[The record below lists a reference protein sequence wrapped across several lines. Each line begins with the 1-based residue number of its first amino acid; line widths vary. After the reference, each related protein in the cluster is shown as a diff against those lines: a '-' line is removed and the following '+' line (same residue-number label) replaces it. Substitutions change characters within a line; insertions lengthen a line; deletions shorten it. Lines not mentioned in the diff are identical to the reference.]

1 VYSYAS
7 KSKERRMHR
16 HLKLLREALK
26 QNQKLI
32 VSDPSVSTPPTL
44 KPSFGIATK
53 RPMDKSGTI
62 GRKPTGI
69 VSHGTI
75 AGDEKVQLEPPK
87 KKGQVKLTDYT
98 TSRNSSDCTGT
109 TGTTN
114 AKNCDCSGS
123 GSNSQNP
130 AIIVDNREF
139 MSEVVRELYRQG
151 AKVNREQ
158 LKVGDYVISD
168 RICIERK
175 EATDFLDSLVGGRL
189 FQQLKYLKNN
199 YVCPI
204 FILEGYGILTRR
216 QIDKNAVFGALASIV
231 ADFNIPVITTK
242 DCKETAEVIFSIA
255 KREHKVKREV
265 GLRNIKNSMG
275 LHERQQFIIEGLP
288 HISGVLAK
296 RLLTHFG
303 SVESVMN
310 ANASE
315 LLKVAG
321 IGKKTAEDIRRVI
334 EAQYNNGNE

>member
-1 VYSYAS
+1 MLVATSVAEEGLDIPETDLVIFYEPVPSEIRLIQRRGRTGRRQPGNVVILVTKHTRDEVYSYAS

-199 YVCPI
+199 YVLSLI
-204 FILEGYGILTRR
+204 
-216 QIDKNAVFGALASIV
+216 
-231 ADFNIPVITTK
+231 
-242 DCKETAEVIFSIA
+242 
-255 KREHKVKREV
+255 
-265 GLRNIKNSMG
+265 
-275 LHERQQFIIEGLP
+275 
-288 HISGVLAK
+288 HI
-296 RLLTHFG
+296 
-303 SVESVMN
+303 
-310 ANASE
+310 
-315 LLKVAG
+315 
-321 IGKKTAEDIRRVI
+321 
-334 EAQYNNGNE
+334 